1 MRPSH
6 LSYAFLGSFVLT
18 IFALQR
24 WQGPS
29 YQPLLTQV
37 LGLALILCVIGCIL
51 TISRAAASLL
61 LSILIGSSI
70 AFFVVARTTH
80 VPTTATIDSYANG
93 NEIAIH
99 GFIVDEPDRR
109 ALATKYTVEAAHIMV
124 NGKEQDVDGRVLVTY
139 RNHWPEFSY
148 GDEVI
153 VMGTLERPGMV
164 ATFPYDRYLSR
175 YGIHSIMYRSE
186 IEKMSSGNG
195 SRLFSML
202 FAVKTRFER

>member
-18 IFALQR
+18 IFVLQW
-24 WQGPS
+24 WQEPS
-29 YQPLLTQV
+29 YPPLLTQV

-51 TISRAAASLL
+51 TISRATASLL
-61 LSILIGSSI
+61 LAILIGSAI

-80 VPTTATIDSYANG
+80 VPTTASIDTYANG

-124 NGKEQDVDGRVLVTY
+124 DGKEQDVHGRVLVTY

-164 ATFPYDRYLSR
+164 EGLVP
-175 YGIHSIMYRSE
+175 RSVRPE
-186 IEKMSSGNG
+186 LRRAARRPHLPHVVVPVGVA
-195 SRLFSML
+195 RR
-202 FAVKTRFER
+202 ARQ